1 MMGINRKVWAWALYD
16 WANSAFAVI
25 IMAGFF
31 PVFFKDY
38 WSGDVE
44 DTVSTFRL
52 GMANSLSGLVVVLL
66 APLLGAIADQGG
78 TRRRFLLL
86 FAVMG
91 SAMTTCLHLVQQGAW
106 ELAIFVYAAA
116 TLSFSMANTFYDSL
130 LSDVAPPER
139 ADAISSLGYGLGYL
153 GGGIIFGLHLYAVVH
168 PDTFGFASAS
178 EAVRWSFISVGIWW
192 IAFSIPILLFVRED
206 KPATVPRGWNAV
218 TGGYRRLR
226 ETIAQIRQ
234 LPQTVYF
241 LVAYWLYIDGLDT
254 IVRMAVD
261 YGLSLGFGHES
272 LLTALLIT
280 QFVGFP
286 FAIAFSK
293 MSEKIGSRNSLFVGI
308 GVYALATIWG
318 YFLSEVWEFY
328 GLAILVG
335 FVQGGVQAISRS
347 LYIRLIPHEKR
358 AEFFGFYNML
368 GKFATLFGPLL
379 MGWTSMLFGSTRI
392 SILSILLLF
401 LGGAYF
407 LAKVDIREGER
418 AAAAFSSDLT
428 GTKS

>member
-1 MMGINRKVWAWALYD
+1 MKGTSRKVWAWALYD

-25 IMAGFF
+25 VMAGFF
-31 PVFFKDY
+31 PVFFKQY

-44 DTVSTFRL
+44 NNVSTFRL
-52 GMANSLSGLVVVLL
+52 GIANSLSGLVVVLL
-66 APLLGAIADQGG
+66 APLLGAIADQGS
-78 TRRRFLLL
+78 TRQRFLLL
-86 FAVMG
+86 FALMG
-91 SAMTTCLHLVQQGAW
+91 STMTACLHLVEQGAW
-106 ELAIFVYAAA
+106 VLAIFVYTAA
-116 TLSFSMANTFYDSL
+116 TVSFSMANTFYDSL

-153 GGGIIFGLHLYAVVH
+153 GGGLIFALHLYAVIH
-168 PDTFGFASAS
+168 PSAFGLANAA
-178 EAVRWSFISVGIWW
+178 EAVRWSFVSVGIWW
-192 IAFSIPILLFVRED
+192 ITFSIPVLLFVKEE
-206 KPATVPRGWNAV
+206 KPPNIPRGWNAV

-226 ETIAQIRQ
+226 ETFTQIRQ

-241 LVAYWLYIDGLDT
+241 LIAYWLYIDGLDT

-261 YGLSLGFGHES
+261 YGLSLGFEDES

-293 MSEKIGSRNSLFVGI
+293 MSENIGSRNSLFVGI
-308 GVYALATIWG
+308 GVYSLATIWG

-328 GLAILVG
+328 GLAILIG
-335 FVQGGVQAISRS
+335 LVQGGVQAISRS
-347 LYIRLIPHEKR
+347 LYIRMIPHEKR
-358 AEFFGFYNML
+358 AEFFGFYNMT

-379 MGWTSMLFGSTRI
+379 MGWTSLLFGSTRI

-401 LGGAYF
+401 IGGAYF
-407 LAKVDIREGER
+407 LSKVDIKEGER
-418 AAAAFSSDLT
+418 AAAAFGSDSS
-428 GTKS
+428 GTKP